1 MSASGD
7 ARLVLALGNPGDRY
21 RDTRHNV
28 GWWLADRLAVAWGFD
43 RFEPAGPT
51 AWTSGRTHG
60 RAVEIHKPLTYMN
73 RSGRAL
79 AALLERRALE
89 PATDMLV
96 LVDDVSLP
104 PGRIRVR
111 AKGSAG
117 GHNGLESIAGCLG
130 GDTYARLRIGVGRPD
145 DDRVD
150 LADWVLARMPPGEEE
165 VTLAAFPRAV
175 EAVEHWLEH
184 GVEAA
189 MNRFNSN

>member
-1 MSASGD
+1 VSVSGD
-7 ARLVLALGNPGDRY
+7 ARLVFALGNPGDRY

-28 GWWLADRLAVAWGFD
+28 GWWLADRLAVHWGFD
-43 RFEPAGPT
+43 PFEPAGRT
-51 AWTSGRTHG
+51 AWTSGRSHG

-79 AALLERRALE
+79 GAVLERGALE
-89 PATDMLV
+89 PATDLLV

-111 AKGSAG
+111 ARGSAG
-117 GHNGLESIAGCLG
+117 GHNGLQSVAEGLG
-130 GDTYARLRIGVGRPD
+130 SDVYARLRIGVGRPD
-145 DDRVD
+145 DDRID
-150 LADWVLARMPPGEEE
+150 LADWVLARVPRDEEE
-165 VTLAAFPRAV
+165 ATLAAFPRAV

>member
-1 MSASGD
+1 VHVDG
-7 ARLVLALGNPGDRY
+7 RLVLALGNPGDRY

-28 GWWLADRLAVAWGFD
+28 GWWLADRLVVHWGLDPFV
-43 RFEPAGPT
+43 PAGRT
-51 AWTSGRTHG
+51 AWTSGRARG
-60 RAVEIHKPLTYMN
+60 WSVEIHKPLTYMN

-79 AALLERRALE
+79 EGLLAGRRLD
-89 PATDMLV
+89 PANGLLV

-111 AKGSAG
+111 ARGSAG
-117 GHNGLESIAGCLG
+117 GHNGLQSVAECLG
-130 GDTYARLRIGVGRPD
+130 NDVYARLRIGVGRPPD
-145 DDRVD
+145 ERID
-150 LADWVLARMPPGEEE
+150 LAEWVLARMPRSEEE
-165 VTLAAFPRAV
+165 ATLAAFPRAV